1 MINNKQLDNNRIRS
15 SSHSIIKTRTN
26 NLKQSPKIS
35 SKKLRNIIIE
45 SPINNNK
52 LYSLIDIKDK
62 IFFQKGTK
70 LPKQY
75 ERLNEKEFEEIYY
88 KQKFKKIENDNE
100 NINNIKKNKNK
111 DNTFKT
117 YSNNNNNRKEIITP
131 QSAKNLILK
140 KQKLNKKK
148 ESIPKLNLENIEKN
162 S

>member
-15 SSHSIIKTRTN
+15 SSHSIIKTRAI

-62 IFFQKGTK
+62 IFIQKGAK

-75 ERLNEKEFEEIYY
+75 GRLNEKEFEEIDY
-88 KQKFKKIENDNE
+88 KQKFKKIENDND
-100 NINNIKKNKNK
+100 NINNIKKK
-111 DNTFKT
+111 
-117 YSNNNNNRKEIITP
+117 
-131 QSAKNLILK
+131 
-140 KQKLNKKK
+140 
-148 ESIPKLNLENIEKN
+148 
-162 S
+162 